1 MYIDIDN
8 INVHYKASGEGK
20 DVILL
25 HGWGTNL
32 DTFSTV
38 HNLLEKDFKVYSLDF
53 PGFGNSEEPPE
64 AWGVGEYTQFLASFI
79 EKMGIEKPI
88 LIGHSFGCRVITKYA
103 HNHDVHK
110 IIFTGGAGI
119 KPKRKLNYYVKVYTY
134 KSVKK
139 LLDLPILNRYKE
151 DILTKWKG
159 KVGSADY
166 KQASP
171 VMQQSLSKVVNE
183 DLREYMP
190 KIHVPTLLVWGEN
203 DTATPL
209 EDGKQMEQLFPDAGL
224 VVLENSGHY
233 AFLEQNKRFLLIVE
247 NFLEKDKGE

>member
-1 MYIDIDN
+1 MFIDIDN
-8 INVHYKASGEGK
+8 VNVHYKASGEGK
-20 DVILL
+20 DVLLL

-32 DTFSTV
+32 DTFASV
-38 HNLLEKDFKVYSLDF
+38 HSLLEKNFRVYSIDF
-53 PGFGNSEEPPE
+53 PGFGESEEPKEP
-64 AWGVGEYTQFLASFI
+64 WDVGKYTEFLAKFI
-79 EKMGIEKPI
+79 EKQGITNPI

-119 KPKRKLNYYVKVYTY
+119 KPKRKLDYYIKVYTY
-134 KSVKK
+134 KFVKK

-159 KVGSADY
+159 KVGSSDY

-190 KIHVPTLLVWGEN
+190 HIHAPTLLVWGDQ

-209 EDGKQMEQLFPDAGL
+209 EDGKLMEELFPDAGL

-233 AFLEQNKRFLLIVE
+233 AFLEQNKRFLLIVD